1 MPQMHVHVLD
11 LKANLRIFFPNK
23 TDDDFARLDQ
33 AADALVVRGDGF
45 INHAAMFAENALGTQ
60 NDFIEEIRDQ
70 HVRAVRNACVKL
82 ESKLS
87 EIAKGTDVVGYEGG
101 SALIYDVRNI
111 VKECSGAPDKVVDRY
126 VRAGLNAKSQDE
138 VKWDSY
144 VNVDSFMQN
153 LFHHGYRNHQE
164 YVSDCDVVLV
174 AIKKGKGKIHQKMFD
189 EKETKKKFLSRKN
202 TATR

>member
-1 MPQMHVHVLD
+1 MHVHLLD
-11 LKANLRIFFPNK
+11 LKANLRNFFPNK
-23 TDDDFARLDQ
+23 TESDFARLDQ

-70 HVRAVRNACVKL
+70 HIRAVRNACVKL

-87 EIAKGTDVVGYEGG
+87 EIIKGSDVEGYRGG
-101 SALIYDVRNI
+101 DALIYDVRKI

-144 VNVDSFMQN
+144 VNVDSFLQN

-174 AIKKGKGKIHQKMFD
+174 AFKQGKGKIDQKMFD
-189 EKETKKKFLSRKN
+189 EKETRKN
-202 TATR
+202 FYQGKIQQD

>member
-1 MPQMHVHVLD
+1 M
-11 LKANLRIFFPNK
+11 
-23 TDDDFARLDQ
+23 
-33 AADALVVRGDGF
+33 RGDGF

-87 EIAKGTDVVGYEGG
+87 EIAKGTDVVGYGG
-101 SALIYDVRNI
+101 GNALIYEVRNI
-111 VKECSGAPDKVVDRY
+111 VKECCGAPDKVVDRY
-126 VRAGLNAKSQDE
+126 VRAGLNVKSQDE

-144 VNVDSFMQN
+144 VNIDTFMQN

-189 EKETKKKFLSRKN
+189 EKETKKISIKEKYSKINYFCVWCVCVCYNRQTKWCTNIFNVIDKVSIY
-202 TATR
+202 